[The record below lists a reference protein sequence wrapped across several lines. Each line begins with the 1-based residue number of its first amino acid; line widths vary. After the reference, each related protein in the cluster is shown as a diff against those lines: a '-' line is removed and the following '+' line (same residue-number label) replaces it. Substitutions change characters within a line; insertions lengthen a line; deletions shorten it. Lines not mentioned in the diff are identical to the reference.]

1 MMAPPHSSH
10 SQATDLVK
18 AGAVLAMQKEGIS
31 YSRIERAT
39 GVKKRTAINIVNRA
53 KSRAGKNAK
62 LHNLLSKENVEPTPK
77 SGRPA
82 TISERDK
89 RYLIRLVERPENRRA
104 TLPEIADISG
114 LQISRESVRKILK
127 DSGGNLDGNQF

>member
-1 MMAPPHSSH
+1 
-10 SQATDLVK
+10 
-18 AGAVLAMQKEGIS
+18 MQKAGIS
-31 YSRIERAT
+31 YSGIKRAT

-62 LHNLLSKENVEPTPK
+62 LHNLLSKEKVEPTPK